1 MSARRRFRGWLWDE
15 GGAVKVYAVIYDPPD
30 RHGPFVHWYRRKSD
44 AKGHKRGD
52 PQHLIALEKFMCR
65 PAEKNFYAGFRQR
78 SHILN
83 VIDG

>member
-30 RHGPFVHWYRRKSD
+30 RHGPFVHWYRRKSH

-52 PQHLIALEKFMCR
+52 PQHLIVRKIHVPTRRKKLLRWLQA
-65 PAEKNFYAGFRQR
+65 AITNFECY
-78 SHILN
+78 
-83 VIDG
+83 